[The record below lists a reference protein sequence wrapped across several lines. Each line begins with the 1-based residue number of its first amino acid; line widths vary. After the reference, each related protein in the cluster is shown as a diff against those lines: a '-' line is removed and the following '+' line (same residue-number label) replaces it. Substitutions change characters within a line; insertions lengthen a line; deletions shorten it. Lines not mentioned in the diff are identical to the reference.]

1 MSPRMVI
8 GRDGQTIR
16 KIQNETGAKVQFNTV
31 DPNAP
36 GERYVLVQGSK
47 EQVDRAVFQVNQ
59 ICEKAITKE
68 SRYVSCTVNRGRGIM
83 VFIDCRGPVYRGFTV
98 C

>member
-1 MSPRMVI
+1 MVI

-31 DPNAP
+31 DPSVP

-47 EQVDRAVFQVNQ
+47 EQVHMF
-59 ICEKAITKE
+59 
-68 SRYVSCTVNRGRGIM
+68 
-83 VFIDCRGPVYRGFTV
+83 P
-98 C
+98 

>member
-1 MSPRMVI
+1 MVI

-36 GERYVLVQGSK
+36 GERFVICQGTH
-47 EQVDRAVFQVNQ
+47 EQVSFKSTELSSIVVDN
-59 ICEKAITKE
+59 
-68 SRYVSCTVNRGRGIM
+68 
-83 VFIDCRGPVYRGFTV
+83 
-98 C
+98 